1 MTARDDDDREEPDDA
16 PLGEFPAG
24 VGAEL
29 YPEHLEYLKQHEAFQ
44 EAVLSFPDASGGHQ
58 DVALDQVTDAE
69 TPSAGSSRGKI
80 RLRNG
85 VIVLASGA
93 VIAAAI
99 ATVRYRRKHKQ

>member
-1 MTARDDDDREEPDDA
+1 MEPDSDDDLDEA
-16 PLGEFPAG
+16 PLGEVPAW

-29 YPEHLEYLKQHEAFQ
+29 YPAHLDYLKQHEAFQ
-44 EAVLSFPDASGGHQ
+44 EAVLSFPDETGGHQ

-69 TPSAGSSRGKI
+69 TPKEGSDRARI

-85 VIVLASGA
+85 AIVLASGA

-99 ATVRYRRKHKQ
+99 AAVRYRRKRK